1 MSIRPLKHVTPKIDA
16 SAFADEQCIIIGDV
30 HIGADSSI
38 WPYSV
43 VRGDVNHIRIGHS
56 TSIQDGSILH
66 VTHKSVHNPAG
77 YPLIIGDQVTIGHRT
92 ILHGCTIGNRVLVG
106 MGSTIMDDVVVEDDV
121 MIAAN
126 SLVTPGKRLV
136 SGFLYAGSPARQKR
150 ALTNH
155 ELSSLTYMAN
165 NYVNLKNQYLAQEHS

>member
-1 MSIRPLKHVTPKIDA
+1 MSIRPLKHATPKIDPT
-16 SAFADEQCIIIGDV
+16 AFADQQCIIIGDV

-66 VTHKSVHNPAG
+66 VTHKSAHNPQG
-77 YPLIIGDQVTIGHRT
+77 YPLIIGDQVTVGHRA
-92 ILHGCTIGNRVLVG
+92 ILHGCTIGDRVLVG
-106 MGSTIMDDVVVEDDV
+106 MGSTVMDNVVVGNDV

-126 SLVTPGKRLV
+126 SLVTPGKQLA

-150 ALTNH
+150 PLTEK
-155 ELSSLTYMAN
+155 ELASLTYMAN
-165 NYVNLKNQYLAQEHS
+165 NYVTLKNQYLAQENR

>member
-1 MSIRPLKHVTPKIDA
+1 MSIRPFQNIKPTIAP
-16 SAFADEQCIIIGDV
+16 SAYTDPECSIIGDV
-30 HIGADSSI
+30 HIGADSTI

-66 VTHKSVHNPAG
+66 VTHKSAHNPRG
-77 YPLIIGDQVTIGHRT
+77 YPLIIGNQVTVGHRA
-92 ILHGCTIGNRVLVG
+92 ILHGCTIGDRVLVG
-106 MGSTIMDDVVVEDDV
+106 MGSTVMDNVIVEDDV

-126 SLVTPGKRLV
+126 SLVTPGKHLV

-150 ALTNH
+150 PLTKQ
-155 ELSSLTYMAN
+155 ELASLTYMAN
-165 NYVNLKNQYLAQEHS
+165 NYVNLKTQYLTQEDQ

>member
-1 MSIRPLKHVTPKIDA
+1 MSIRPLKHAKPQID
-16 SAFADEQCIIIGDV
+16 STAFADAECIIIGDV
-30 HIGADSSI
+30 HIGADSSV

-66 VTHKSVHNPAG
+66 VTHKSTHNPNG
-77 YPLIIGDQVTIGHRT
+77 CPLIIGDQVTVGHRA

-106 MGSTIMDDVVVEDDV
+106 MGSTIMDNVTVDDDV

-126 SLVTPGKRLV
+126 SLVTPGKQLV

-150 ALTNH
+150 PLTEA

-165 NYVNLKNQYLAQEHS
+165 NYVSLKNQYLAQEQL

>member
-1 MSIRPLKHVTPKIDA
+1 MALRPLKHTQPQVHADA
-16 SAFADEQCIIIGDV
+16 FIDEQCIIIGDV
-30 HIGADSSI
+30 HIGADSSV

-66 VTHKSVHNPAG
+66 VSHKSTANPAG
-77 YPLIIGDQVTIGHRT
+77 YPLIIGDQVTVGHRT

-106 MGSTIMDDVVVEDDV
+106 MGSTIMDDVVVEDEV
-121 MIAAN
+121 IIAAN

-150 ALTNH
+150 PLTDK
-155 ELSSLTYMAN
+155 ELSSLTYMAD
-165 NYVNLKNQYLAQEHS
+165 NYVNLKNQYLTQDFS

>member
-77 YPLIIGDQVTIGHRT
+77 YPLIIGDQVTVGHRT

-106 MGSTIMDDVVVEDDV
+106 MGSTT
-121 MIAAN
+121 
-126 SLVTPGKRLV
+126 LWT
-136 SGFLYAGSPARQKR
+136 
-150 ALTNH
+150 T
-155 ELSSLTYMAN
+155 
-165 NYVNLKNQYLAQEHS
+165 

>member
-1 MSIRPLKHVTPKIDA
+1 MSIRSLKHVSAQIDP
-16 SAFADEQCIIIGDV
+16 SAFIDEQCIIIGDV
-30 HIGADSSI
+30 HIGANSSI

-43 VRGDVNHIRIGHS
+43 IRGDVNHIRIGHS
-56 TSIQDGSILH
+56 TSVQDGSILH
-66 VTHKSVHNPAG
+66 VTHKSAHNPQG
-77 YPLIIGDQVTIGHRT
+77 YALIIGDQVTIGHRV

-106 MGSTIMDDVVVEDDV
+106 MGSTVMDDVVVDDEV

-150 ALTNH
+150 RLTDA
-155 ELSSLTYMAN
+155 EVASLTYMAN
-165 NYVNLKNQYLAQEHS
+165 NYVSLKNQYLAQENQ

>member
-1 MSIRPLKHVTPKIDA
+1 MALRPLKHVQPQVHVDA
-16 SAFADEQCIIIGDV
+16 FIDEQCIIIGDV
-30 HIGADSSI
+30 HIDADSSV

-56 TSIQDGSILH
+56 TSIQDGSIVH
-66 VTHKSVHNPAG
+66 VSHKNTSNPAG
-77 YPLIIGDQVTIGHRT
+77 YPLIIGDQVTVGHRT
-92 ILHGCTIGNRVLVG
+92 ILHGCIIGNRVLVG
-106 MGSTIMDDVVVEDDV
+106 MGSTIMDDVVIEDDV

-150 ALTNH
+150 PLTEA
-155 ELSSLTYMAN
+155 ELSSLTYMAD
-165 NYVNLKNQYLAQEHS
+165 NYVNLKNQYLAQDLT

>member
-1 MSIRPLKHVTPKIDA
+1 MSIRPLKHATPKIDPT
-16 SAFADEQCIIIGDV
+16 AFVDQQCIIIGDV

-66 VTHKSVHNPAG
+66 VTHKSAHNPQG
-77 YPLIIGDQVTIGHRT
+77 YPLIIGDQVTVGHRA
-92 ILHGCTIGNRVLVG
+92 ILHGCTIGDRVLVG
-106 MGSTIMDDVVVEDDV
+106 MGSTVMDNVVVGNDV

-126 SLVTPGKRLV
+126 SLVTPGKQLA

-150 ALTNH
+150 PLTEK
-155 ELSSLTYMAN
+155 ELASLTYMAN
-165 NYVNLKNQYLAQEHS
+165 NYVNLKNQYLAQENR